1 MRKILKAS
9 SLLICAMLL
18 FSACAGIPR
27 QKPGLYR
34 SPMTELFA
42 QQKEITVPARQAEHG
57 EDYVIQWQDPV
68 MEQHVR
74 KWLDRPEG
82 DIYHSDV
89 WDYQAV
95 TINAGSG
102 VQDSLI
108 KNAPD
113 GENLGDS
120 FSYDDPLEAYRSR
133 VQGTYE
139 PLTSLA
145 DLRHFDSLQ
154 VLCVNSKKVSAPL
167 QDLTGLEECKN
178 LVYLTLPSVESSA
191 FPTFAKLDS
200 VVKLFYGRDIVR
212 TDVNV
217 SDLSAFAQM
226 KALEVLWITGS
237 EVDLTQ
243 LTGAQLRTLTLD
255 VTRIKSL
262 EPLQQM
268 PQLKALQLVKGPE
281 FPSFEPLD
289 GSSIQYLDLL
299 VSEGAANRYEAMDLT
314 PLARMPQLVWLNLM
328 NHARVD
334 SELCR
339 QILAG
344 DTNLKYLDVSYTKV
358 GKEEVELDTSQLE
371 IFIDAT

>member
-1 MRKILKAS
+1 MRKILKAL

-42 QQKEITVPARQAEHG
+42 RQKEITVPARQAEHG
-57 EDYVIQWQDPV
+57 EDYVIEWQDPV

-133 VQGTYE
+133 VEGTYE

-154 VLCVNSKKVSAPL
+154 VLCVNSKKVSASL

-237 EVDLTQ
+237 EVDLSQ

-328 NHARVD
+328 NHACVD

-358 GKEEVELDTSQLE
+358 GKEKVELDTSQLE

>member
-1 MRKILKAS
+1 MRKMLKAS

-18 FSACAGIPR
+18 FSGCAGVPK

-34 SPMTELFA
+34 SPMNEIFA
-42 QQKEITVPARQAEHG
+42 QQKEITVPARQVEHG
-57 EDYVIQWQDPV
+57 EDYVIEWQDPV
-68 MEQHVR
+68 MEKHVR
-74 KWLDRPEG
+74 KWLDRPKG

-89 WDYQAV
+89 WDYQRV
-95 TINAGSG
+95 SINSG
-102 VQDSLI
+102 TGVGDLLV
-108 KNAPD
+108 KDAPD
-113 GENLGDS
+113 GVDIGGNVSSNEQLAACAVS
-120 FSYDDPLEAYRSR
+120 VE
-133 VQGTYE
+133 GTYD
-139 PLTSLA
+139 PVVSLA

-154 VLCVNSKKVSAPL
+154 VLSVNNRRGAPPIT
-167 QDLTGLEECKN
+167 DLTGLEECKN
-178 LVYLTLPSVESSA
+178 LMLLSVPSVESSA

-200 VVKLFYGRDIVR
+200 VVKLEYGSDEIRAN
-212 TDVNV
+212 VNV
-217 SDLSAFAQM
+217 SDLSALAQM
-226 KALEVLWITGS
+226 KSLKMLRITGS
-237 EVDLTQ
+237 EVDLAQ
-243 LTGAQLRTLTLD
+243 LAGANLRTLTLD

-289 GSSIQYLDLL
+289 GSSIQYLDLS
-299 VSEGAANRYEAMDLT
+299 VPEGAANRYKAMDLT

-328 NHARVD
+328 NHASVD

-358 GKEEVELDTSQLE
+358 GKKKVELDTSQLE

>member
-1 MRKILKAS
+1 MRKILKAL

-57 EDYVIQWQDPV
+57 EDYVIEWQDPV
-68 MEQHVR
+68 MERHVR

-95 TINAGSG
+95 TINAGTG
-102 VQDSLI
+102 IEDLI
-108 KNAPD
+108 VKDAPD
-113 GENLGDS
+113 GVDIGGNVSSNEQLAACAVS
-120 FSYDDPLEAYRSR
+120 
-133 VQGTYE
+133 VKGTYD
-139 PLTSLA
+139 PVTSLA

-154 VLCVNSKKVSAPL
+154 VLYISNKMGASPIT
-167 QDLTGLEECKN
+167 DLTGLEECKN
-178 LVYLTLPSVESSA
+178 LMLLSVPSVESSA

-358 GKEEVELDTSQLE
+358 GKEKVELDTSQLE